1 MQFLSWFP
9 SFILI
14 IARTREHAEDDEQ
27 ASSSLSSPSST
38 TSPLTPD
45 DSRAPSAEPATKE
58 SEDTS
63 KEPASGPQRTRSSS
77 VQSNGKGADS
87 KEKRKRSRVTPE
99 QLVHLE
105 RFFAMDRSP
114 TAARRKEISES
125 LGMQERQTQIW
136 FQNRCVFPFAPYFC
150 LLLNFASGARR
161 RSFRMERTKEEGWW
175 KCRLILRRS
184 FVRVLT
190 LVFIVLSTRTN
201 VCLPFFVNSPTTDHL
216 LPLYPHHQLS
226 PSFHAPTCQ

>member
-1 MQFLSWFP
+1 MGGQCNLQFLSWFP

-105 RFFAMDRSP
+105 PSLP
-114 TAARRKEISES
+114 WTAA
-125 LGMQERQTQIW
+125 
-136 FQNRCVFPFAPYFC
+136 
-150 LLLNFASGARR
+150 
-161 RSFRMERTKEEGWW
+161 
-175 KCRLILRRS
+175 
-184 FVRVLT
+184 
-190 LVFIVLSTRTN
+190 
-201 VCLPFFVNSPTTDHL
+201 L
-216 LPLYPHHQLS
+216 LPHDVRKSAKAWVCRSGKHKSGSRIGASSHLHLISVSY
-226 PSFHAPTCQ
+226 